1 MYDIKEIFQL
11 EKYMTDKEKIKQA
24 VDIAWQ
30 YAQIDG
36 SHHKMWVIDQMIRM
50 LLGKE
55 KYKLWVETYETP
67 LDNGDYYLWETG
79 IAP

>member
-1 MYDIKEIFQL
+1 MG
-11 EKYMTDKEKIKQA
+11 KYMTDKEKIKQA

-36 SHHKMWVIDQMIRM
+36 DYHKRWVIDQMVRV
-50 LLGKE
+50 LLGEE
-55 KYKLWVETYETP
+55 KYKKWVEAYETP
-67 LDNGDYYLWETG
+67 YGDDYWKWDVG